1 MKVLVTGGAGFIG
14 RHVVRGLTDHG
25 HEVVVAD
32 RNEHGD
38 VPTVQGDLT
47 DPAVRARAVEGSL
60 DAIVHL
66 AAETSV
72 LGSMQKPAWVHE
84 VNVAAT
90 AGLLELARE
99 REVGTFVMASTNAVV
114 GAHDGTITED
124 LPLRPLTPYG
134 STKAAAEM
142 LLSGYAGAF
151 AIRTPCLRL
160 SNVYGPGMLA
170 KDSLVPRM
178 FRAAAT
184 GGRVQVYGDG
194 RQRRDLVHVHDVADA
209 FVQASASWPSGPT
222 IVGSG
227 TSYDVLTLLSAARE
241 ACGRPIAA
249 EHVSAMVGE
258 MREVVVSPRRACG
271 FGWRAEVDLVAGL
284 RSTWADFDPES

>member
-1 MKVLVTGGAGFIG
+1 VKVLVTGGSGFIG
-14 RHVVRGLTDHG
+14 RHVVRGLTEQG

-32 RNEHGD
+32 RNEHGV

-47 DPAVRARAVEGSL
+47 DPAVRARAVDGTL

-72 LGSMQKPAWVHE
+72 LGSMQKPAWVYE

-90 AGLLELARE
+90 SGLLELARE
-99 REVGTFVMASTNAVV
+99 RECGTFVMASTNAVV

-151 AIRTPCLRL
+151 GIRTPFLRL
-160 SNVYGPGMLA
+160 SNVYGPGMVA
-170 KDSLVPRM
+170 KDSLVPRI

-184 GGRVQVYGDG
+184 GGGVQVYGDG
-194 RQRRDLVHVHDVADA
+194 LQRRDLVHVHDVARA
-209 FVQASASWPSGPT
+209 FVQALESWPSGPT
-222 IVGSG
+222 IVGCG
-227 TSYDVLTLLSAARE
+227 TSYDVLTLLNAARE

-249 EHVSAMVGE
+249 EHVSAKNGE
-258 MREVVVSPRRACG
+258 MRAVVISPGRASDL
-271 FGWRAEVDLVAGL
+271 GWKAEVDLFDGL
-284 RSTWADFDPES
+284 RSTWADFDPAS